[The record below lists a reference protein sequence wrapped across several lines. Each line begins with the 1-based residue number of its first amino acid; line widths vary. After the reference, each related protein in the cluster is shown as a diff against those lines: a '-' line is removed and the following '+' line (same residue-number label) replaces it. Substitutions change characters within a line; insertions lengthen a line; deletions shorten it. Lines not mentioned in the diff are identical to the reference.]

1 MDKLMS
7 APECLRVI
15 DGLYEAALLPSEW
28 PTALQGLAAACG
40 GVGVAVSRGQIPEPA
55 LASPSLKETTAEY
68 AAIWW
73 RHDSRTPRLPSGL
86 RGRPLTDADLL
97 EPEERA
103 RDPYYQEFLR
113 RHGLGS
119 FAAVGLAP
127 QPGLRL
133 TMSLEG
139 PRPFGSRSIEMLS
152 LLRPHVERALATTI
166 RLGLTEGIARDLLC
180 ASEHVTCGMIFLS
193 ADGQVTLVNPAAE
206 RMLGDGLAVSGTAL
220 VAAQPSVQSDLDR
233 LVAGILPGSAPTGEV
248 VLVRRPSGKRP
259 LLVQGVAIEP
269 RRQPSLERLGVTSG
283 GGLLIVND
291 LAAENPP
298 DVSRHLERM
307 GLTRAQARVAELV
320 GRGLSLKEVAAET
333 GVVEGTARTQLKAS
347 FARLGIG
354 RQSELAALVT
364 RLGSLGATP

>member
-1 MDKLMS
+1 
-7 APECLRVI
+7 
-15 DGLYEAALLPSEW
+15 
-28 PTALQGLAAACG
+28 
-40 GVGVAVSRGQIPEPA
+40 VAVSRGQIPEPA
-55 LASPSLKETTAEY
+55 LASPSLKDTTAEY
-68 AAIWW
+68 AATWW
-73 RHDSRTPRLPSGL
+73 RHDSRTPRMPSGL
-86 RGRPLTDADLL
+86 HGRPLTDADLL

-152 LLRPHVERALATTI
+152 LLRPHVERALATTV
-166 RLGLTEGIARDLLC
+166 RLGLTEGISRDLLI
-180 ASEHVTCGMIFLS
+180 ASEHVTCGMIFLA
-193 ADGQVTLVNPAAE
+193 ADGKVRLVNPAAE
-206 RMLGDGLAVSGTAL
+206 RMLGDGVAVSGKAL
-220 VAAQPSVQSDLDR
+220 LAAEPGAQSDLDR
-233 LVAGILPGSAPTGEV
+233 LIASILPGAARTGEV
-248 VLVRRPSGKRP
+248 VLVRRPSGKKP

-283 GGLLIVND
+283 GGVLILHD
-291 LAAENPP
+291 LAEEAPS
-298 DVSRHLERM
+298 DVSRHLQSM

-320 GRGLSLKEVAAET
+320 GRGLSVKEAAAET

-364 RLGSLGATP
+364 RLGRLGPSS